1 MVQRTQC
8 GSGDTVPKRNVES
21 RNRKPVPIGPAA
33 TPAPKALLLDL
44 GGVLLRYRPQA
55 AFDCWAE
62 AAGVPAASIARRWA
76 VDDAYKALEIG
87 AIDFP
92 EYTRRLSDRLG
103 IALSAEAWLRGWNA
117 PIGRH
122 YASVVRLLPGL
133 AARLPLYCFSN
144 TNAAHQAVWQPQLE
158 ALLGPVTKVYA
169 SWQLGIRKP
178 DAGAY
183 RKVVSSM
190 GFAATEV
197 LFIDDNRDNVAGARA
212 AGLDARHT
220 TGAAATVAIL
230 KAVGRGRAPSLAGG
244 REPTPTRESG

>member
-1 MVQRTQC
+1 M
-8 GSGDTVPKRNVES
+8 S
-21 RNRKPVPIGPAA
+21 
-33 TPAPKALLLDL
+33 APKALLLDL

-76 VDDAYKALEIG
+76 VDDAYKALEVG
-87 AIDFP
+87 AIDFA
-92 EYTRRLSDRLG
+92 EYARRLSLRLG
-103 IALSAEAWLRGWNA
+103 IALPAEAWLRGWNA
-117 PIGRH
+117 PIGKH
-122 YASVVRLLPGL
+122 YASVARLLPGL

-144 TNAAHQAVWQPQLE
+144 TNAAHQAVWQPQLDT
-158 ALLGPVTKVYA
+158 LLAPVTKVYA
-169 SWQLGIRKP
+169 SWQLGARKP

-183 RKVVSSM
+183 RKVVADM
-190 GFAATEV
+190 GFAEGDV

-230 KAVGRGRAPSLAGG
+230 KAVRRSTGDP
-244 REPTPTRESG
+244 